1 MVSSIVRQ
9 CARESVRERLHR
21 IAQERILILDGAMG
35 SMIQAYRTPSGAP
48 LSEDDF
54 RGLTGAAL
62 TGERFRDHPLPLKGC
77 NDLLCLTMPDLV
89 SGIHEAYLGAG
100 ADIIETCSFNSNAI
114 SLADYGLGEAAYELS
129 AAAARLARK
138 AADAFSTPDKPRFV
152 AGSMGPSS
160 KSASISPDLND
171 PAKRAVTWDELD
183 AAYYDNARG
192 LLDGGADILIIETI
206 IDTLNAKAAI
216 FAVKRLA
223 RECGLD
229 VPIIISASVSGG
241 GRLLSGQTVEAFA
254 VSVLHADPL
263 ALGLNCSFGAEKLKA
278 HISALSAAAPC
289 LVSAYPN
296 AGFPNN
302 QGVYDESPE
311 TMADHIEGY
320 MREGLVNI
328 VGGCCGSTPA
338 HIAAIADKAKNYA
351 PRPVPA
357 RQKKTTLAG
366 LKVLEVNREQG
377 LTLIGERTNAAGS
390 AEFLRLIKE
399 ENYDG
404 AAEIGREMAE
414 EGAALLDVCM
424 DNALLDA
431 KSSMTTFLNYAL
443 QYPDIASLPLV
454 IDSSD
459 WNVVEAGLKCLQGK
473 GLVNSI
479 NLKDGD
485 AEFMRRAILARAY
498 GAAVAVML
506 IDEQGP
512 AVSYERRIAVAT
524 RSWKLL
530 SDTGFPPEDIVFD
543 PNVFAISIGAS
554 EDDSDALDF
563 LKSCDW
569 IRKNYP
575 YSQILG
581 GISNLSFGFR
591 GNETIREAF
600 HAVFI
605 KNAVEQGLSMAIVNP
620 AALAPYDEINRE
632 LRGLIEDFILKRR
645 PEKSGADVSN
655 QAERFLALA
664 KAYSGPDSA
673 AANGEPNSGGALLPL
688 EKARENKL
696 RLSWPAPEDNGVKD
710 ALKLPE
716 IFDLPPEAA
725 NSVHIIS
732 FSNYPINR
740 VIPYIDW
747 VSIVQT
753 WDLANHTYPGA
764 YNISNLKE
772 GKKILEKLQKDAK
785 ILLEKII
792 SDRILSL
799 RGVVGLFPACSE
811 GDDIVVFGPGA
822 SGTIPEEAARF
833 SFLRNQERKNSGEP
847 NPCLADFLPPREL
860 LAITHNAGGLL
871 GIFAL
876 SAGFGLREAEEE
888 LRNRKDD
895 YGALVLAGLA
905 NSLVEAFSEE
915 IHHRLRGAA
924 GIRPVFGNPACPDRR
939 DSETAFALLD
949 ARKNCGL
956 ELTDTAMISPAASLC
971 GISMAHADSFYFSIG
986 SIGEDQMRDWAYRK
1000 GISMEEARKRL
1011 SS

>member
-1 MVSSIVRQ
+1 
-9 CARESVRERLHR
+9 
-21 IAQERILILDGAMG
+21 
-35 SMIQAYRTPSGAP
+35 
-48 LSEDDF
+48 
-54 RGLTGAAL
+54 
-62 TGERFRDHPLPLKGC
+62 
-77 NDLLCLTMPDLV
+77 MPDLV

-129 AAAARLARK
+129 AAAAQLARK
-138 AADAFSTPDKPRFV
+138 AADAFSAPDKPRFV

-171 PAKRAVTWDELD
+171 PGKRAVSWDELE

-192 LLDGGADILIIETI
+192 LLDGGADMLIIETI

-223 RECGLD
+223 RERGLD
-229 VPIIISASVSGG
+229 VPLIVSASVSGG

-278 HISALSAAAPC
+278 HIAALSAAAPC

-296 AGFPNN
+296 AGFPNS

-311 TMADHIEGY
+311 SMADHIEEY
-320 MREGLVNI
+320 LREGLVNI

-338 HIAAIADKAKNYA
+338 HIAAIAARAKNYA
-351 PRPVPA
+351 PRPVPE
-357 RQKKTTLAG
+357 RSKKTRLAG

-399 ENYDG
+399 GDYDG
-404 AAEIGREMAE
+404 AAEIGRDMAE

-424 DNALLDA
+424 DSAQLDA
-431 KSSMTTFLNYAL
+431 KSSMTAFLNFAL

-454 IDSSD
+454 IDSSG
-459 WNVVEAGLKCLQGK
+459 WNVIEAGLKCLQGK
-473 GLVNSI
+473 SLVNSI

-485 AEFMRRAILARAY
+485 AEFLRRALLARDY
-498 GAAVAVML
+498 GAAVVVML

-512 AVSYERRIAVAT
+512 ALSYERRIAVAA

-530 SDTGFPPEDIVFD
+530 ADAGFPPEDIVFD
-543 PNVFAISIGAS
+543 PNVFAISMGAS

-563 LKSCDW
+563 MKSCEW
-569 IRKNYP
+569 IRENYP

-591 GNETIREAF
+591 GNETIREAI

-605 KNAVEQGLSMAIVNP
+605 KYAVERGLSMAIVNP

-632 LRGLIEDFILKRR
+632 LRGLIEEFILKHR
-645 PEKSGADVSN
+645 PEESGADVPTP
-655 QAERFLALA
+655 ADRFLVLA
-664 KAYSGPDSA
+664 KAYSAPDSS
-673 AANGEPNSGGALLPL
+673 AANGELNPNEALLSL
-688 EKARENKL
+688 EEARKNKVKL
-696 RLSWPAPEDNGVKD
+696 CWPAPEYSGAKS
-710 ALKLPE
+710 AFKLSK
-716 IFDLPPEAA
+716 IFDLPRDAESSAH
-725 NSVHIIS
+725 VIS
-732 FSNYPINR
+732 FTDYPIDR

-747 VSIVQT
+747 VSILQT

-764 YNISNLKE
+764 FNMSNREE

-785 ILLEKII
+785 TLLEKIV
-792 SDRILSL
+792 SGRILSL

-811 GDDIVVFGPGA
+811 GDDIVVFGPSA
-822 SGTIPEEAARF
+822 SGTGAKEAARF
-833 SFLRNQERKNSGEP
+833 SFLRNQERKDNGEP
-847 NPCLADFLPPREL
+847 NPCLADFFPPRESFTVTPD
-860 LAITHNAGGLL
+860 AAGLL
-871 GIFAL
+871 GLFAL

-888 LRNRKDD
+888 FRNRQDD

-905 NSLVEAFSEE
+905 NSLAEAFSAE
-915 IHHRLRGAA
+915 IHTRLQAVRGAG
-924 GIRPVFGNPACPDRR
+924 GIRPVFGYPACPDYR
-939 DSETAFALLD
+939 DREIVFTLLD
-949 ARKNCGL
+949 AQKKCGL
-956 ELTDTAMISPAASLC
+956 ELTETAMVSPAASLC
-971 GISMAHADSFYFSIG
+971 GMSIAHADSFYFSLG
-986 SIGEDQMRDWAYRK
+986 TVGEDQIRGWACRK
-1000 GISMEEARKRL
+1000 GISIEEARKRL